1 MRHAENASK
10 PKVASRIARVIVREI
25 RRRGLVPGDKL
36 ISEQKMV
43 ERYGVAR
50 GSLREALRF
59 LEMQGVLRIKSGPG
73 GGPVVESPSTAHF
86 ASTLALLLQSA
97 GASFRAVVEARAAIE
112 PDIAGLAAERGTE
125 QDHARLAECL
135 AAMQATIEDAAAFR
149 EENRRFHDLVALASG
164 NPVFAFLIPALHAL
178 SEGAPVLYTPS
189 ERRRILRATT
199 AIHAAIAA
207 RNAALA
213 ADTMRRFFEAS
224 LVHLA
229 RAHPHALDR
238 PLSWED
244 P

>member
-1 MRHAENASK
+1 MRHDEASK

-36 ISEQKMV
+36 ISEQKMAL
-43 ERYGVAR
+43 RYGVAR

-73 GGPVVESPSTAHF
+73 GGPVVESPSTTHF
-86 ASTLALLLQSA
+86 ASTLALLLQFV
-97 GASFRAVVEARAAIE
+97 GASFRALVEARLAIE
-112 PDIAGLAAERGTE
+112 PDIAALAAERGSE
-125 QDHARLAECL
+125 ADHARLAECL
-135 AAMQATIEDAAAFR
+135 AAMQASIEDGAAFR

-178 SEGAPVLYTPS
+178 SEGARLAYSPS
-189 ERRRILRATT
+189 ERRRILRET
-199 AIHAAIAA
+199 AVIHAAIAD

-213 ADTMRRFFEAS
+213 AESMRRFFVAS
-224 LVHLA
+224 LAHLA
-229 RAHPHALDR
+229 RTHPDVLDR
-238 PLSWED
+238 PLAWED